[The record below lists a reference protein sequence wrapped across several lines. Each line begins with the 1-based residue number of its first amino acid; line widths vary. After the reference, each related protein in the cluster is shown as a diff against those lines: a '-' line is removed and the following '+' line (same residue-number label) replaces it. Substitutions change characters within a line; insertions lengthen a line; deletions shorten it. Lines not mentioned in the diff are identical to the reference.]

1 MAAATRAFR
10 LIITVGALV
19 ASGMIAVASD
29 AHAAPPAGSP
39 PPWFGKGKATQAHLS
54 RVLDR
59 VARPAVAAG
68 SAKAQAAAAGT
79 PASGPGSLLRAD
91 SAHLRVDIRVDATD
105 PATLSALSAA
115 GARVTFVSAASH
127 TVTAAVKPVDLVKVG
142 SVAGVQYVAQIYT
155 PMTAATCPSGAIV
168 SEGDANTQLNTAT
181 ARTHYGIAGTGVTV
195 GVLSDSFA
203 KRTSP
208 TSAAGDVTTADLPGT
223 GNTCGHTTPVNVADD
238 SVPLSDGP
246 EDEGRAMAQTV
257 HDLAPGA
264 NLAFRT
270 AFTGEEQFASNIK
283 ALATSGAKV
292 IVDDVTYF
300 DEPMY
305 QDGILSNAVT
315 SVTNSGVS
323 YFSSA
328 ANSNVVD
335 GSDRDIGSYEAT
347 GGYRPTA
354 CPAAF
359 TGTPY
364 SSCHN
369 FSTSGT
375 DNTYG
380 MSVKSG
386 GDVAIDLQWAQPISG
401 VTSDFDVYLLD
412 SSGNLLLDDQNLPVA
427 GFDDNLQSQ
436 HPFEVLQ
443 WHNPG
448 GATNVQLVIA
458 QFPTGSSATPRFK
471 FIDLENGSG
480 GITAVDYNTSVGG
493 DVVGPTIFGHNG
505 AANAGTVAAVP
516 YNDPNTPEDYSS
528 RGPVTLLLGPVNGT
542 TPAAPLGS
550 PQVLA
555 KPDFAAT
562 DCVQNTFF
570 GQFFD
575 GNWRFCGTSDAAPHA
590 AGVAAL
596 LRSQGLSP
604 TPAQMRSVLASTA
617 ATVTNGS
624 TASTGAGRLDADAA
638 GHITTTTVAPTPAAT
653 TPGTNV
659 TITATVQGFGA
670 TPTGTVAFADGAT
683 SLGSASVDGSGH
695 ASVSTTSLA
704 VGNRSITA
712 TYTPSDTHL
721 GSSGTANVA
730 IDNTPP
736 VASVSE
742 PAHLFAATRAITVR
756 YSATDTISG
765 VANYDV
771 QRRIAPWNGGFSGYT
786 TIRSHV
792 TATTQTFTGTLG
804 NEYCFRVIA
813 YDKAG
818 NASAPTI
825 DHCVVVPLDDRSL
838 STATSGWTRSTSSA
852 AFAGTTTRTTTAG
865 ARLSLGNAHVDRIAL
880 IVTQCSTCG
889 RVTITL
895 NGVAFKTVSTVGSTT
910 HYKVV
915 IVEPPFS
922 LRTTTIGLKA
932 VDSGKNLIIDALSI
946 ART

>member
-19 ASGMIAVASD
+19 ASGMIAIASG

-79 PASGPGSLLRAD
+79 PASGPGSLLHAD

-127 TVTAAVKPVDLVKVG
+127 TVTAAIKPVDLVKVG
-142 SVAGVQYVAQIYT
+142 SVAGVQYVSQIYT
-155 PMTAATCPSGAIV
+155 PMTAATCPSGSIV
-168 SEGDANTQLNTAT
+168 SEGDTQLNAAT
-181 ARTHYGIAGTGVTV
+181 ARTHYGIDGTGVTV

-335 GSDRDIGSYEAT
+335 GVGRNIGSYEAT
-347 GGYRPTA
+347 GGYRPTP
-354 CPAAF
+354 CPAALS
-359 TGTPY
+359 GPLY
-364 SSCHN
+364 SDCHN

-380 MSVKSG
+380 MTVKAG
-386 GDVAIDLQWAQPISG
+386 GDVAIDLQWAEPLYG
-401 VTSDFDVYLLD
+401 VKTDLDMYLTNTAGAIVAA
-412 SSGNLLLDDQNLPVA
+412 SQLDDNIA
-427 GFDDNLQSQ
+427 SK

-458 QFPTGSSATPRFK
+458 RFPTPSPATPRFK

-480 GITAVDYNTSVGG
+480 GITAVEHNTSVGG

-505 AANAGTVAAVP
+505 AANAGSVAAVP
-516 YNDPNTPEDYSS
+516 YNDANTPEDYSS
-528 RGPVTLLLGPVNGT
+528 RGPVTLLFNPVTGT

-596 LRSQGLSP
+596 LRSQGVSP
-604 TPAQMRSVLASTA
+604 TPAEMRTALATTA
-617 ATVTNGS
+617 AIVTNGS

-638 GHITTTTVAPTPAAT
+638 GGKITAVSLSPTAVK
-653 TPGTNV
+653 PGELA

-670 TPTGTVAFADGAT
+670 TPTGTVTF
-683 SLGSASVDGSGH
+683 SVDGGVVATDVPLVSGQ
-695 ASVSTTSLA
+695 ASYSTSTLSA
-704 VGNRSITA
+704 ANHPVTV
-712 TYTPSDTHL
+712 TYSPSDTHL
-721 GSSGTANVA
+721 ASSGTGNIAV
-730 IDNTPP
+730 DNTLP
-736 VASVSE
+736 VASMSE
-742 PAHLFAATRAITVR
+742 PAHLFPALTTITVK

-771 QRRIAPWNGGFSGYT
+771 QRKIAPWNGVFSSYSPF
-786 TIRSHV
+786 RSHV
-792 TATTQTFTGTLG
+792 TETTQTFTGTPG
-804 NEYCFRVIA
+804 NEYCFRVTA

-818 NASAPTI
+818 NASAPTS
-825 DHCVVVPLDDRSL
+825 DHCVVVPLDDRDL
-838 STATSGWTRSTSSA
+838 GLATTGWTRGTSSGA
-852 AFAGTTTRTTTAG
+852 YLGTVTRTTTAG
-865 ARLSLGNAHVDRIAL
+865 AKLRKTGAQLNRIAL

-889 RVTITL
+889 RIAIYFNGTLWRTI
-895 NGVAFKTVSTVGSTT
+895 STYASST

-915 IVEPPFS
+915 LIQP
-922 LRTTTIGLKA
+922 LTYLKTRTIELKA
-932 VDSGKNLIIDALSI
+932 VDSGKKVVIDGLSV
-946 ART
+946 ARQ

>member
-1 MAAATRAFR
+1 MAAVTRAFR
-10 LIITVGALV
+10 LIITVSALV
-19 ASGMIAVASD
+19 ASGMIAVASG
-29 AHAAPPAGSP
+29 AHAAPAGSP

-54 RVLDR
+54 RALDR

-115 GARVTFVSAASH
+115 GARVTFVSAANH

-142 SVAGVQYVAQIYT
+142 SVAGVQYVAPIYT
-155 PMTAATCPSGAIV
+155 PMTAATCPSGSIV
-168 SEGDANTQLNTAT
+168 SEGDTQLNTAT
-181 ARTHYGIAGTGVTV
+181 ARTHYGIDGTGVTV

-208 TSAAGDVTTADLPGT
+208 TSAAGDVTTGDLPGT
-223 GNTCGHTTPVNVADD
+223 GNPCEHTTPVNVADD
-238 SVPLSDGP
+238 SVPLADGP

-270 AFTGEEQFASNIK
+270 AFTGEDAFASNIK

-335 GSDRDIGSYEAT
+335 GASRNIGSYEAT
-347 GGYRPTA
+347 GGYRPTG
-354 CPAAF
+354 CPTPAF
-359 TGTPY
+359 DGSPY
-364 SSCHN
+364 TSCHN
-369 FSTSGT
+369 FNTSGT

-380 MSVKSG
+380 MSVASG
-386 GDVAIDLQWAQPISG
+386 GDVTLDLQWAQPISG
-401 VTSDFDVYLLD
+401 VTSDFDMYLLD
-412 SSGNLLLDDQNLPVA
+412 GSGNLLLDDVGNPVG

-448 GATNVQLVIA
+448 AATTVQLVIA
-458 QFPTGSSATPRFK
+458 HFPTASAATPRFK

-480 GITAVDYNTSVGG
+480 DITAVEHNTSVGG

-505 AANAGTVAAVP
+505 AANAGSVAAVP
-516 YNDPNTPEDYSS
+516 YNDANTPEFYSS
-528 RGPVTLLLGPVNGT
+528 RGPVTLLFGPVNGT
-542 TPAAPLGS
+542 TPAPALGS
-550 PQVLA
+550 PQTVA

-570 GQFFD
+570 GTASPPF
-575 GNWRFCGTSDAAPHA
+575 RFCGTSDAAPHA

-596 LRSQGLSP
+596 LRSQGVSP
-604 TPAQMRSVLASTA
+604 TPAEMRTALATTA

-638 GHITTTTVAPTPAAT
+638 AGKITATTVSPSLAAAK
-653 TPGTNV
+653 PGDSV
-659 TITATVQGFGA
+659 TITATVKGFGTA
-670 TPTGTVAFADGAT
+670 PTGTVAFADGAT
-683 SLGSASVDGSGH
+683 SLGSVSVDGSGH
-695 ASVSTTSLA
+695 ASVSTSTLA
-704 VGNRSITA
+704 VGNRTITA
-712 TYTPSDTHL
+712 TYTPSDSHL
-721 GSSGTANVA
+721 GSSGTTNVA
-730 IDNTPP
+730 IDNTLP

-742 PAHLFAATRAITVR
+742 PAHLFPALKTITVK

-771 QRRIAPWNGGFSGYT
+771 ERKIAPWNGVFSSYSPF
-786 TIRSHV
+786 RSQV
-792 TATTQTFTGTLG
+792 TETTQTFTGTPG
-804 NEYCFRVIA
+804 NEYCFRVRA
-813 YDKAG
+813 TDHAG
-818 NASAPTI
+818 NVSAWNS
-825 DHCVVVPLDDRSL
+825 DHCVVVPLDDRDL
-838 STATSGWTRSTSSA
+838 GLATTGWSRDTSYA
-852 AFAGTTTRTTTAG
+852 AYLGTVTRTTTAG
-865 ARLSLGNAHVDRIAL
+865 AKLRKTGAQLNRIAL

-889 RVTITL
+889 RIAIYFNGTLWRTI
-895 NGVAFKTVSTVGSTT
+895 STYASST

-915 IVEPPFS
+915 LVQPPTY
-922 LRTTTIGLKA
+922 LKTRTIELKA
-932 VDSGKNLIIDALSI
+932 VDSGKKVVIDGLSV
-946 ART
+946 ARQ

>member
-19 ASGMIAVASD
+19 ASGMIAIASG
-29 AHAAPPAGSP
+29 AHAAPAGSP
-39 PPWFGKGKATQAHLS
+39 APWFGKGKATQAHLS

-115 GARVTFVSAASH
+115 GARVTFVSAANH
-127 TVTAAVKPVDLVKVG
+127 TVTASVKPVDLAKVG
-142 SVAGVQYVAQIYT
+142 GVAGVQYVSQIYT
-155 PMTAATCPSGAIV
+155 PMTAATCPSGSIV
-168 SEGDANTQLNTAT
+168 SEGDTQLNAAT
-181 ARTHYGIAGTGVTV
+181 ARTHYAIDGTGVTV

-208 TSAAGDVTTADLPGT
+208 TSAAGDVTTGDLPGT
-223 GNTCGHTTPVNVADD
+223 GNPCGHTTPVNVADD

-264 NLAFRT
+264 NLAFAT
-270 AFTGEEQFASNIK
+270 AFTGEEQFASNIQ
-283 ALATSGAKV
+283 ALATAGAKV

-335 GSDRDIGSYEAT
+335 GAARNIGSYEAT
-347 GGYRPTA
+347 GGYRPTT

-359 TGTPY
+359 NGSPY

-401 VTSDFDVYLLD
+401 VTSDFDMYLLD
-412 SSGNLLLDDQNLPVA
+412 GSGNLLFDGGNPVA

-458 QFPTGSSATPRFK
+458 HFPTASTAKPRFK

-480 GITAVDYNTSVGG
+480 GITAVEHNTSVGG

-505 AANAGTVAAVP
+505 AANAGSVAAVP
-516 YNDPNTPEDYSS
+516 FDDPNTPEYYSS
-528 RGPVTLLLGPVNGT
+528 RGPVTLLYGPVNGT
-542 TPAAPLGS
+542 TPAAKLGS
-550 PQVLA
+550 AQTLN

-570 GQFFD
+570 GFED
-575 GNWRFCGTSDAAPHA
+575 PPGTPPWRFCGTSDAAPHA
-590 AGVAAL
+590 AAIAAL
-596 LRSQGLSP
+596 LLDRDSAL
-604 TPAQMRSVLASTA
+604 TPAQVKSTLAATA
-617 ATVTNGS
+617 ASVSGGS
-624 TASTGAGRLDADAA
+624 VSSTGAGRLDADAA
-638 GHITTTTVAPTPAAT
+638 GGHTTTAVSPSTTAA

-659 TITATVQGFGA
+659 TITATVTGLGG
-670 TPTGTVAFADGAT
+670 TPTGSVTFTDGGNP
-683 SLGSASVDGSGH
+683 LGSPVTLVSGQ
-695 ASVSTTSLA
+695 ASVSTSALA
-704 VGNRSITA
+704 VGNHTIQAS
-712 TYTPSDTHL
+712 YGGD
-721 GSSGTANVA
+721 GTNNASVGTTSVA
-730 IDNTPP
+730 IDNTLPM
-736 VASVSE
+736 ASITE
-742 PAHLFAATRAITVR
+742 PAHLFPASKTLTVR

-765 VANYDV
+765 VARYDV
-771 QRRIAPWNGGFSGYT
+771 IRRSAPWNGTFGT
-786 TIRSHV
+786 PTVSHV
-792 TATTQTFTGTLG
+792 TATSQSFTGTPG
-804 NEYCFRVIA
+804 NEYCFSVIA

-818 NASAPTI
+818 NASAQTSER
-825 DHCVVVPLDDRSL
+825 CGVVPLDDRDL
-838 STATSGWTRSTSSA
+838 GLATTGWTRGTSSGA
-852 AFAGTTTRTTTAG
+852 YLGTVTRTTTAG
-865 ARLSLGNAHVDRIAL
+865 AKLRKTGAQLNRIAL

-889 RVTITL
+889 RIAIYFNGTLWRTI
-895 NGVAFKTVSTVGSTT
+895 STFASST

-915 IVEPPFS
+915 LIQP
-922 LRTTTIGLKA
+922 LTYLKTRTIELKA
-932 VDSGKNLIIDALSI
+932 VDAGKKVVIDGLSV
-946 ART
+946 ARQ

>member
-1 MAAATRAFR
+1 
-10 LIITVGALV
+10 
-19 ASGMIAVASD
+19 
-29 AHAAPPAGSP
+29 
-39 PPWFGKGKATQAHLS
+39 
-54 RVLDR
+54 
-59 VARPAVAAG
+59 
-68 SAKAQAAAAGT
+68 
-79 PASGPGSLLRAD
+79 
-91 SAHLRVDIRVDATD
+91 
-105 PATLSALSAA
+105 LSALSAA

-127 TVTAAVKPVDLVKVG
+127 TVTAAVKPVDLAKVG
-142 SVAGVQYVAQIYT
+142 NVAGVQYVSQIYT
-155 PMTAATCPSGAIV
+155 PMTAATCPSGSIV
-168 SEGDANTQLNTAT
+168 SEGNANTQLNAAT
-181 ARTHYGIAGTGVTV
+181 ARGHYAIDGTGVTV

-238 SVPLSDGP
+238 SVPVGSGP

-270 AFTGEEQFASNIK
+270 AFTGEEEFASNIK

-335 GSDRDIGSYEAT
+335 GADRNIGSYEAT
-347 GGYRPTA
+347 GGYRPTG
-354 CPAAF
+354 CPAVF
-359 TGTPY
+359 TGSPY
-364 SSCHN
+364 TSCHN

-380 MSVKSG
+380 MTVKAG

-401 VTSDFDVYLLD
+401 VTSDFDMYLLD
-412 SSGNLLLDDQNLPVA
+412 GAGDLLLDDLGDPVA

-458 QFPTGSSATPRFK
+458 HFPTASSATPRFK

-480 GITAVDYNTSVGG
+480 GITAVEHNTSVGG

-505 AANAGTVAAVP
+505 AANAGSVAAVP

-542 TPAAPLGS
+542 TPAAPLSS

-596 LRSQGLSP
+596 LRSQGVSP
-604 TPAQMRSVLASTA
+604 TSAEMRTALATTA
-617 ATVTNGS
+617 ASVTNGS

-638 GHITTTTVAPTPAAT
+638 AGKITSTTVSPSPTAAK
-653 TPGTNV
+653 PGGSV
-659 TITATVQGFGA
+659 TITATVKGFGA

-683 SLGSASVDGSGH
+683 SLGPPSAVDGSGH
-695 ASVSTTSLA
+695 ASVTTSTLA

-712 TYTPSDTHL
+712 TYTPSDSHL

-730 IDNTPP
+730 IDNTLP
-736 VASVSE
+736 VASITE

-771 QRRIAPWNGGFSGYT
+771 QREIAPWNGGFGSGYT

-818 NASAPTI
+818 NASAPTS

-865 ARLSLGNAHVDRIAL
+865 ARLSLSNAHVDRIAL

-889 RVTITL
+889 RVAITL
-895 NGVAFKTVSTVGSTT
+895 NGVVFKTVNTFGSAT

-915 IVEPPFS
+915 IIEPPFS
-922 LRTTTIGLKA
+922 LRTTTIGLRA
-932 VDSGKNLIIDALSI
+932 LDSGKNLIIDALSV

>member
-1 MAAATRAFR
+1 MAAGTRAFR

-19 ASGMIAVASD
+19 ASGMIAIASG
-29 AHAAPPAGSP
+29 AHAAPPTGST
-39 PPWFGKGKATQAHLS
+39 PPWFGKGKATHAHLS
-54 RVLDR
+54 TVLDR

-68 SAKAQAAAAGT
+68 SATAQAAAAGT
-79 PASGPGSLLRAD
+79 PASGAGSLLRAG

-142 SVAGVQYVAQIYT
+142 SVAGVQYVSQIYT
-155 PMTAATCPSGAIV
+155 PMTAATCPSGSIV
-168 SEGDANTQLNTAT
+168 SEGNTQLNAAT
-181 ARTHYGIAGTGVTV
+181 ARTHYGIDGTGVTV

-238 SVPLSDGP
+238 SVPLGDGP

-264 NLAFRT
+264 KLAFRT
-270 AFTGEEQFASNIK
+270 AFTGEEEFASNIK

-328 ANSNVVD
+328 ANSNVID
-335 GSDRDIGSYEAT
+335 GAARNIGSYEAT
-347 GGYRPTA
+347 VGYRPTP

-359 TGTPY
+359 TGSPY
-364 SSCHN
+364 TTCHN

-380 MSVKSG
+380 MTVRGG
-386 GDVAIDLQWAQPISG
+386 GDVVLDLQWAEPLYG
-401 VTSDFDVYLLD
+401 VKTDLDMFLTTSAGTIVAASQLD
-412 SSGNLLLDDQNLPVA
+412 NIASK
-427 GFDDNLQSQ
+427 
-436 HPFEVLQ
+436 HPFELLQ

-448 GATNVQLVIA
+448 GATTVQLVIA
-458 QFPTGSSATPRFK
+458 RFPTPSAATPRLK
-471 FIDLENGSG
+471 MIDLENGSG
-480 GITAVDYNTSVGG
+480 DITGVDYNTSVGG

-505 AANAGTVAAVP
+505 AANASSVAAVR
-516 YNDPNTPEDYSS
+516 YSDGSTPEPYSS
-528 RGPVTLLLGPVNGT
+528 RGPVTLLFNPVIGT
-542 TPAAPLGS
+542 SPATALGS
-550 PQVLA
+550 PQTVA

-570 GQFFD
+570 GQLVS
-575 GNWRFCGTSDAAPHA
+575 GVWRFCGTSDAAPHA

-596 LRSQGLSP
+596 LRSQGVSP
-604 TPAQMRSVLASTA
+604 TPAEMRTALATTA
-617 ATVTNGS
+617 ATVTGGS

-638 GHITTTTVAPTPAAT
+638 AGKITSVSLSPTAVKSTENA
-653 TPGTNV
+653 
-659 TITATVQGFGA
+659 TITATVHGFGA
-670 TPTGTVAFADGAT
+670 IPTGTVTF
-683 SLGSASVDGSGH
+683 SVDNAVVATDPLVSGQ
-695 ASVSTTSLA
+695 ASYSTPTPLGLGKHPVTVA
-704 VGNRSITA
+704 
-712 TYTPSDTHL
+712 YTPSDAHL
-721 GSSGTANVA
+721 PSSGAGNIFVDDTA
-730 IDNTPP
+730 P
-736 VASVSE
+736 VTSVSE
-742 PAHLFAATRAITVR
+742 PPHLFPAARTITFR
-756 YSATDTISG
+756 YSATDNLSG
-765 VANYDV
+765 VASYDV
-771 QRRIAPWNGGFSGYT
+771 RYRIAAWNNVFGLYT
-786 TIRSHV
+786 APSTT
-792 TATTQTFTGTLG
+792 TATSKTITGTLG
-804 NEYCFRVIA
+804 REYCFQVRA
-813 YDKAG
+813 RDKSG
-818 NASAPTI
+818 NLSQWSPDKCA
-825 DHCVVVPLDDRSL
+825 VVPLDDRSL
-838 STATSGWTRSTSSA
+838 SAATSGWTRSTSSSA
-852 AFAGTTTRTTTAG
+852 LFGTTTRTTTAG
-865 ARLSLGNAHVDRIAL
+865 ARLSLSSAHVDRIAL

-889 RVTITL
+889 RVAITL
-895 NGVAFKTVSTVGSTT
+895 NGVVFRTVSTVASTT
-910 HYKVV
+910 HYRVV
-915 IVEPPFS
+915 IIEPPFS